1 MRSVAIPLFF
11 FLCTIILIYL
21 NLLAF
26 MRLFP
31 IWLTLPLLFISLYIT
46 LFSIMN
52 RHIPRRFRH
61 RG

>member
-1 MRSVAIPLFF
+1 MRSFAIPLFF
-11 FLCTIILIYL
+11 FICTIILIYL

-31 IWLTLPLLFISLYIT
+31 IWITLPLLFISLYIT
-46 LFSIMN
+46 LFSLVN
-52 RHIPRRFRH
+52 RNMPKRFHH